1 MSCAENFLHT
11 AAIGVRPAFP
21 RPRRSD
27 EEPGTGLWVL
37 GFQRPAQLRYLEL
50 DLLGRRC
57 RLADWAGL
65 GMQRKAAAA
74 RCIANGLRNNPFVFG
89 LNVTRLFNYLKER

>member
-1 MSCAENFLHT
+1 M
-11 AAIGVRPAFP
+11 
-21 RPRRSD
+21 
-27 EEPGTGLWVL
+27 
-37 GFQRPAQLRYLEL
+37 
-50 DLLGRRC
+50 GRRC

-74 RCIANGLRNNPFVFG
+74 RCITNGLRNNPFVFG